1 MKAVSWILL
10 ILGAFFALAGF
21 LSIASDIQ
29 LGIAV
34 TGLVTFSIAYQQ
46 LRLPMFKLIGWLSLI
61 AGGLFFVLG
70 LAAMASDI
78 QLQVAASGLA
88 LAAAGIGGL
97 TGQHRKGA

>member
-46 LRLPMFKLIGWLSLI
+46 LRLPLFKLIGWLSLI
-61 AGGLFFVLG
+61 AGGLFLSWVWRPWPAIFSCRSLLPAWPWQQRG
-70 LAAMASDI
+70 SAD
-78 QLQVAASGLA
+78 
-88 LAAAGIGGL
+88 
-97 TGQHRKGA
+97 

>member
-61 AGGLFFVLG
+61 AGDSFCLGSGGHGQRYSAAGRCFRLG
-70 LAAMASDI
+70 LGS
-78 QLQVAASGLA
+78 S
-88 LAAAGIGGL
+88 GIGGL